1 MSNRTN
7 RKQAAFT
14 LIEMMVVVAVIGIL
28 IGVTFRLMGT
38 VGEKKKEAE
47 TMARM
52 QRLQNALSGFYAEY
66 GTYPPV
72 KRHCSPD
79 PYREPDDTEYG
90 QDLWKDE
97 DAVTEITWENAHHAA
112 SSQPIGF
119 GRPNVGSLDA
129 YINQVYQSQGMI
141 SPNALAGNLTG
152 TDFRTER
159 RIFKFGVLSYLL
171 PRIELMGGEQG
182 LIKGEDSPQRK
193 LFRTDQWA
201 ANNQGRWQGSNV
213 SEEEITKQLRAIH
226 ERELRTVS
234 HWLPNFEKALT
245 GARNPSDK
253 KGLTWGLN
261 LMVDQSD
268 GENFVPTRDPQS
280 DNKYVLPTVTIRDGW
295 GRDLYY
301 YSAPPYQSY
310 RIWSAGADGKTFPP
324 WAKPQDRD
332 REEVNGWTKDDLV
345 LFDR

>member
-79 PYREPDDTEYG
+79 PYRQPTPEWDNNNYG
-90 QDLWKDE
+90 HDLWKDE
-97 DAVTEITWENAHHAA
+97 DEVTEIEWKNAHHAA

-119 GRPNVGSLDA
+119 GRPNVQSLDA
-129 YINQVYQSQGMI
+129 FINQKFQSDGLM
-141 SPNALAGNLTG
+141 SPNALSGNLTG
-152 TDFRTER
+152 ADFRTER

-182 LIKGEDSPQRK
+182 LIEGKDSPEEK

-201 ANNQGRWQGSNV
+201 ANNQGKWKDA
-213 SEEEITKQLRAIH
+213 TPAKMKDLLRAIH

-234 HWLPNFEKALT
+234 HWLPNFENSLNGVPGSVWGVNLA
-245 GARNPSDK
+245 APQQNPF
-253 KGLTWGLN
+253 
-261 LMVDQSD
+261 
-268 GENFVPTRDPQS
+268 NFIKTRDPQS
-280 DNKYVLPTVTIRDGW
+280 GNRYVLLTVTILDGW
-295 GRDLYY
+295 GKELYY

-324 WAKPQDRD
+324 WTKPKDKD

>member
-1 MSNRTN
+1 MLNRTN

-129 YINQVYQSQGMI
+129 YINQVYQSQGLM
-141 SPNALAGNLTG
+141 SPNALSGNLTG
-152 TDFRTER
+152 ADFRTER

-171 PRIELMGGEQG
+171 PRIELLGGEQ
-182 LIKGEDSPQRK
+182 K
-193 LFRTDQWA
+193 LLEMNDPPNKDMFKTDQWA
-201 ANNQGRWQGSNV
+201 ANNQGKWKGISDDQM
-213 SEEEITKQLRAIH
+213 KAQLRAIH

-234 HWLPNFEKALT
+234 HWLPNFENSLV
-245 GARNPSDK
+245 GVQ
-253 KGLTWGLN
+253 GQLWGLN
-261 LMVDQSD
+261 LAAPLQD
-268 GENFVPTRDPQS
+268 GFNFVKTKDPQS
-280 DNKYVLPTVTIRDGW
+280 GNRYVLTTVTIRDGW
-295 GRDLYY
+295 GREFYY